1 MAAREKYLLGW
12 FPKVAR
18 KLGGLSFPIVS
29 PPPSEREGRRR
40 KKKKIRPQQG
50 KKEYGQIEV
59 AVEQVVEGGTTRM
72 QADGFTGGVSLTDRI
87 SGGFN
92 IKDGRSSRA
101 EIPADALDGCQD
113 VTASPS
119 CIKQQGER
127 ETGPTNNV
135 DLFHRQRLPPLLRH
149 YISLYTPYRHDAS
162 ECVETS

>member
-1 MAAREKYLLGW
+1 
-12 FPKVAR
+12 
-18 KLGGLSFPIVS
+18 
-29 PPPSEREGRRR
+29 
-40 KKKKIRPQQG
+40 
-50 KKEYGQIEV
+50 
-59 AVEQVVEGGTTRM
+59 M

-87 SGGFN
+87 SEGFN

-113 VTASPS
+113 VTASPY

-127 ETGPTNNV
+127 ERERDWAEYKPTNNV

-149 YISLYTPYRHDAS
+149 YVSLYTPYRHDAS

>member
-59 AVEQVVEGGTTRM
+59 AVEQVVEGG
-72 QADGFTGGVSLTDRI
+72 
-87 SGGFN
+87 N
-92 IKDGRSSRA
+92 Y
-101 EIPADALDGCQD
+101 ADASRWIHWRGFLD
-113 VTASPS
+113 
-119 CIKQQGER
+119 
-127 ETGPTNNV
+127 
-135 DLFHRQRLPPLLRH
+135 RQN
-149 YISLYTPYRHDAS
+149 
-162 ECVETS
+162 